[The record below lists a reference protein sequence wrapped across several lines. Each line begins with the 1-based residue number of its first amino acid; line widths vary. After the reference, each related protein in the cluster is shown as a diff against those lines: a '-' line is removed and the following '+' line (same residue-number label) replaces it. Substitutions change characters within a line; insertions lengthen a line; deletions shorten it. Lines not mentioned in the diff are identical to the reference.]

1 MADTAARPRAE
12 MRARMEELRLAT
24 RRLANELSWLENTY
38 DQVIA
43 SLDRGDPL
51 LDAYGTVGFN
61 TARDRTFSA
70 SSAFDAAFAAARAA
84 GIRVLVAEGM
94 TLSEIARL
102 IGRSRQF
109 VTRLYRQGETPL

>member
-1 MADTAARPRAE
+1 

-24 RRLANELSWLENTY
+24 RSLTNELSGLENTY
-38 DQVIA
+38 DQVID

-51 LDAYGTVGFN
+51 LDAYRTVGVN

-70 SSAFDAAFAAARAA
+70 ASAFDAAFATARAA

-102 IGRSRQF
+102 MGRSRQF
-109 VTRLYRQGETPL
+109 VTRLYRQGETPS